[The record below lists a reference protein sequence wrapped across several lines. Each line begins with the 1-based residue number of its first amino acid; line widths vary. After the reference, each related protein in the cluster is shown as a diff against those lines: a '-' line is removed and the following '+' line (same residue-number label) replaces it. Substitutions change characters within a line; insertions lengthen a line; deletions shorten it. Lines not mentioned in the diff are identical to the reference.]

1 MDINKK
7 MPNKSVLPDLGINV
21 GNMGNAYYHKILS
34 NNIVILKV
42 N

>member
-21 GNMGNAYYHKILS
+21 GNMGQCFLS
-34 NNIVILKV
+34 QDIIQ
-42 N
+42 